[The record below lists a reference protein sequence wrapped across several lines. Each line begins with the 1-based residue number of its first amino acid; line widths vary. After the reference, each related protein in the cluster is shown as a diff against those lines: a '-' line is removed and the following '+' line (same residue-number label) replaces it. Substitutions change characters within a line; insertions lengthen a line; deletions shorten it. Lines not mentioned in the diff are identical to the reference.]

1 MPLCSNQRV
10 GGLVAV
16 VVALLAMTACGGE
29 VTANVTASTEPM
41 VVAPTTQ
48 PPPSQVQDLVVS
60 DESPTGTSSVEAT
73 AESAAIQRQIDALHD
88 EHVSDDEYL
97 AAYEAFVS
105 CASGFGAEV
114 IERGRDPRTGL
125 IGYGYSNEHADIV
138 RKCNSWHFARIDA
151 WIQTRHPEVQE
162 ERQAESVRW
171 FKEDVV
177 PCLARFGVEVPDHLT
192 GEQED
197 PEEREYWTQYSDYV
211 MTGDCE

>member
-1 MPLCSNQRV
+1 M
-10 GGLVAV
+10 AV
-16 VVALLAMTACGGE
+16 VVALLATAACGGA

-41 VVAPTTQ
+41 VAAPTTR
-48 PPPSQVQDLVVS
+48 PPPSQVQGSVVP
-60 DESPTGTSSVEAT
+60 DESPASITSVEAT
-73 AESAAIQRQIDALHD
+73 AESVAIQRQIDALQD

-114 IERGRDPRTGL
+114 IEHGRDPSTGL

-151 WIQTRHPEVQE
+151 WVQTRHPEVQE

-177 PCLARFGVEVPDHLT
+177 PCLEQFGIEVPEHLT

-211 MTGDCE
+211 VTGDCE